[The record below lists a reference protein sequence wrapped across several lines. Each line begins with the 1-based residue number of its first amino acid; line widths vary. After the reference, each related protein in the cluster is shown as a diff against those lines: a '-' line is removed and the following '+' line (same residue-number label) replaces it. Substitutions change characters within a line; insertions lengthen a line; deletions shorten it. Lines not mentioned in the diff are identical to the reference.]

1 MEEFIMV
8 TEKMTVH
15 KALAELKILD
25 SRINKTIY
33 DGIYCGANKHSSKKI
48 VGIPIEDFQKNI
60 LSNYDKVTDLIS
72 RHQALKRA
80 VTLSNAVTKVEICG
94 KEYTVAESIWM
105 KNHGIEKENLLA
117 GVMTNQYNSSQSE
130 INRQNGLGLEKR
142 ADDYVTALYG
152 GKEGK
157 NSAADAEK
165 TRQEFIDNNSYEL
178 IDPIHVLEKIEI
190 LQEKTADFMAEVDAA
205 LSVSNSLTEITIEY

>member
-1 MEEFIMV
+1 MF

-15 KALAELKILD
+15 KALAELKILND
-25 SRINKTIY
+25 RINKTIL
-33 DGIYCGANKHSSKKI
+33 DGVYCGANKHSSKKI
-48 VGIPIEDFQKNI
+48 GGIPIEEFQKNI
-60 LSNYDKVTDLIS
+60 QSNYDKVTDLIN
-72 RHQALKRA
+72 RYQALKRT

-94 KEYTVAESIWM
+94 KEYTVAEAIWM
-105 KNHGIEKENLLA
+105 KNHGIEKENLLVGA
-117 GVMTNQYNSSQSE
+117 MINQYNSSQAE
-130 INRQNGLGLEKR
+130 INRQNGADLEKR

-165 TRQEFIDNNSYEL
+165 TRQEFITNNSYEL
-178 IDPIHVLEKIEI
+178 IDPICVLEKIEM
-190 LQEKTADFMAEVDAA
+190 LQKKTADFMAEVDAA